1 MKLALGTVQFGLD
14 YGVTNSS
21 GQITIDEVRSILT
34 FAKNNKINTLDTAS
48 VYGNSEQ
55 VLGCCG
61 VDNYQIITKMIS
73 LENSVDEVINGFYKS
88 LESLG
93 QKQVEGLLVHDMNN
107 IENEQFDALFSK
119 LNELKQQGL
128 IEKIGFSTYMP
139 EQVDFLLENFDFD
152 LIQLPFNVFDNRL
165 IVKGQLKKHSFNLLN
180 RASNCSFSIL
190 FISWTNKPSTCF

>member
-1 MKLALGTVQFGLD
+1 
-14 YGVTNSS
+14 
-21 GQITIDEVRSILT
+21 
-34 FAKNNKINTLDTAS
+34 
-48 VYGNSEQ
+48 
-55 VLGCCG
+55 
-61 VDNYQIITKMIS
+61 MIS

-139 EQVDFLLENFDFD
+139 EQVDFLLEN
-152 LIQLPFNVFDNRL
+152 LI
-165 IVKGQLKKHSFNLLN
+165 
-180 RASNCSFSIL
+180 IL
-190 FISWTNKPSTCF
+190 VIIW